1 MTSVYTHGQKNRY
14 DYTGSATGN
23 NFDGSVTYT
32 IYKCSEL
39 ILYKEIQNQQND
51 VAQKSRN
58 LKLQHQWNEVCKCY
72 ITRPVW
78 QKKLITGKARLYI
91 YNMQGAQVSNVQIGS
106 YGEGNITIQGGS
118 LQPGMYMYTLIA
130 DDRVVDTKQMILTK
144 WNLLP
149 CIKS

>member
-1 MTSVYTHGQKNRY
+1 MKPICIIFIILLTSGYIHGQKYRY

-58 LKLQHQWNEVCKCY
+58 LKLQHQ
-72 ITRPVW
+72 
-78 QKKLITGKARLYI
+78 
-91 YNMQGAQVSNVQIGS
+91 
-106 YGEGNITIQGGS
+106 
-118 LQPGMYMYTLIA
+118 
-130 DDRVVDTKQMILTK
+130 
-144 WNLLP
+144 
-149 CIKS
+149 